1 MPDPVLGERACL
13 FVTLRDPKY
22 TLTLE
27 EITQAIGGKIAKY
40 KLPERLEI
48 RDALAETNVGKINK
62 KVLKAEIAEIIKK
75 EQDA

>member
-1 MPDPVLGERACL
+1 M
-13 FVTLRDPKY
+13 TLRDPKD

-27 EITQAIGGKIAKY
+27 EVNQAIGGKIAKY